1 MSIRIKRFFFSI
13 ALICATSVSLSTQS
27 QKGFNL
33 SIYIICVPLS
43 LLFLS
48 RLILSELTIF
58 DKISNEYKSLS
69 IIEKVGSLVNLLLI
83 IIWIIAQVYCLS
95 KF

>member
-1 MSIRIKRFFFSI
+1 MSIIIKRCFFSI
-13 ALICATSVSLSTQS
+13 ALICATAVSLSNQS
-27 QKGFNL
+27 QRGFKL
-33 SIYIICVPLS
+33 SIAIICVPLA

-48 RLILSELTIF
+48 RLILPELKTF
-58 DKISNEYKSLS
+58 DKISDEYKALS
-69 IIEKVGSLVNLLLI
+69 IMEKVGSLVNLLLI

>member
-1 MSIRIKRFFFSI
+1 MSIRIKRCFFSI
-13 ALICATSVSLSTQS
+13 ALIFATSVSLATQS

-43 LLFLS
+43 LLFLYK
-48 RLILSELTIF
+48 LILPELTSF
-58 DKISNEYKSLS
+58 DKISDEYKSLS
-69 IIEKVGSLVNLLLI
+69 IMEKVGSLVNLLLI

-95 KF
+95 TF